1 MSLKW
6 TRFWVIF
13 LGEVI
18 AAIMAA
24 IEAVGYKVFDT
35 DASKANLGKPF
46 VVISGSDGNRAS
58 ETTMVGDGGEDVLR
72 IKHVSTSAESVRKA
86 LSLTRPALNNRRFT
100 TTFGVV
106 DVRFD
111 ATSEIYFDPDVTI
124 PNFPTHP
131 HICVDEYTL
140 FIQ

>member
-1 MSLKW
+1 
-6 TRFWVIF
+6 

-24 IEAVGYKVFDT
+24 IEAVGYPVFDT
-35 DASKANLGKPF
+35 DASKADLEKPF

-58 ETTMVGDGGEDVLR
+58 EITLVGDGGEDVLR

-86 LSLTRPALNNRRFT
+86 LSLTRPVLSSRRFT

-111 ATSEIYFDPDVTI
+111 ATSEIYFDADVTI

-131 HICVDEYTL
+131 HVCVDEYTL
-140 FIQ
+140 FIH

>member
-1 MSLKW
+1 M
-6 TRFWVIF
+6 IF

-18 AAIMAA
+18 AVIMAA

-35 DASKANLGKPF
+35 DASKANLEKPF
-46 VVISGSDGNRAS
+46 VVVSGSDGNRAS
-58 ETTMVGDGGEDVLR
+58 ETTLVSDDGEDVLR

-86 LSLTRPALNNRRFT
+86 LSLTRPALNGQRFT